1 MKSIH
6 AAAALAVAALFL
18 GGMAGTAFAADT
30 GSVVNATAGVIGGD
44 RTATLGGDVAFPA
57 VDASH
62 SDVAATDQAT
72 SVEVNDLSA
81 TDAGWAVTIV
91 SSDLA
96 GPSGTS
102 IPAADV
108 SVDSFGDLTPI
119 SGVSTGIT
127 TGSTGSIGSAVTLL
141 SAPVTDGVG
150 DYTQAFD
157 LGMVVPADS
166 LAGSYSGTLT
176 VTIAPPS

>member
-1 MKSIH
+1 M
-6 AAAALAVAALFL
+6 
-18 GGMAGTAFAADT
+18 
-30 GSVVNATAGVIGGD
+30 
-44 RTATLGGDVAFPA
+44 
-57 VDASH
+57 
-62 SDVAATDQAT
+62 
-72 SVEVNDLSA
+72 
-81 TDAGWAVTIV
+81 
-91 SSDLA
+91 
-96 GPSGTS
+96 
-102 IPAADV
+102 